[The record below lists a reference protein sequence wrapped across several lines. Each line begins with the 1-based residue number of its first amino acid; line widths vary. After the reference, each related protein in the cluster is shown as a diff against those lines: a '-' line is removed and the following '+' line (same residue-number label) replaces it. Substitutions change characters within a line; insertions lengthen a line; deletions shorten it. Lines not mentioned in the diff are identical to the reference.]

1 MIQKK
6 AINLPPAL
14 ISFIYGAHDRAS
26 RDEWLEMLDN
36 EPPPSLPNTARQ
48 NSAETR

>member
-6 AINLPPAL
+6 AINSPPAL

-26 RDEWLEMLDN
+26 RDEWLEMLDY
-36 EPPPSLPNTARQ
+36 EPPPSLPNRCV
-48 NSAETR
+48 SIL